1 MHSTSFLTELGKI
14 TVFFTSR
21 GICRL
26 VLPEIVPIGKDYRDV
41 NEFGDSPEYIAEL
54 GKKLIAY
61 SKGLRVKYNFPLDLS
76 GTPEFYQKVWNI
88 VINIPYGEVESY
100 GWVAKNLGKPAAA
113 RVVGQALARNPIPLI
128 IPCHRVINSNGTPG
142 GFAGR
147 MSSIETKIK
156 LLSLEGYT
164 FS

>member
-1 MHSTSFLTELGKI
+1 MRSAAFLTDLGRI
-14 TVFFTSR
+14 TVLYSSR

-26 VLPEIVPIGKDYRDV
+26 VLPEIVPVAQDYRDV
-41 NEFGDSPEYIAEL
+41 HEFGESPEYIAEL
-54 GKKLIAY
+54 GKWLIAY
-61 SKGLRVKYNFPLDLS
+61 SKGFRVKYSFPLDLS
-76 GTPEFYQKVWNI
+76 GTSEFYQKVWNI
-88 VINIPYGEVESY
+88 VISIPYGKVESY
-100 GWVAKNLGKPAAA
+100 GWVAKNLGNPASA

-147 MSSIETKIK
+147 MSSIATKIK

-164 FS
+164 FR